1 MARKIHA
8 GAVPASLATVS
19 GRSLGWGMFRVFC
32 LFLISLLPATGCIWD
47 RDTWRE
53 EAKGRIDTL
62 KAITGWFDRYPPRYY
77 EMRLDRVTKE
87 LEADPRK
94 LDLYDDAGVACN
106 RLGRYD
112 EAIAWMAKK
121 KAVLDTIQGT
131 SANMDRYR
139 YHANL
144 GSFLGNRWATR
155 PAAERNAD
163 FSDLKEA
170 TKHIAEAISLN
181 PDAHF
186 GREKYQLKLF
196 QWLQQPAE
204 QNDATEN
211 PEQNFVGVPYI
222 HRQIDPGGLKAYPE
236 LADAESGLTGLIHL
250 GSAWESVD
258 VFDALGSVV
267 QADGASSLAFL
278 AETRIQELEKDGH
291 QSLHPSQVH
300 SRRSHGEY
308 VQSGQLLDKWYEQ
321 TRGLAKDRETAWI
334 AYQSNRFDQGMH
346 PDTHPDFWR
355 EWKDPKFPELPRPPM
370 TTQEKATVF
379 VAVVAGLVV
388 AAIGLFIGLKWKKTN
403 ARKHALAF
411 P

>member
-1 MARKIHA
+1 
-8 GAVPASLATVS
+8 
-19 GRSLGWGMFRVFC
+19 MFRVFC
-32 LFLISLLPATGCIWD
+32 LFLISLLPAAGCIWD

-77 EMRLDRVTKE
+77 EMRLERVTKE
-87 LEADPRK
+87 LEANPQK
-94 LDLYDDAGVACN
+94 LNLYDDAGVACN

-121 KAVLDTIQGT
+121 KAVLDAIPGT

-170 TKHIAEAISLN
+170 TEHIADAISLN

-196 QWLQQPAE
+196 QWLLK
-204 QNDATEN
+204 
-211 PEQNFVGVPYI
+211 
-222 HRQIDPGGLKAYPE
+222 PGGEDLDGNFLGLYFFDDDRRTEAGGLNRYPE
-236 LADAESGLTGLIHL
+236 LEDAESALTGLIHL
-250 GSAWESVD
+250 GSAWESID
-258 VFDALGSVV
+258 VFEALRATV
-267 QADGASSLAFL
+267 QADGASSLALL
-278 AETRIQELEKDGH
+278 ASFRLGELTDEGH
-291 QSLHPSQVH
+291 KSLHPSEDRNWDDYENLVPEW
-300 SRRSHGEY
+300 RSLKE
-308 VQSGQLLDKWYEQ
+308 WYQE
-321 TRGLAKDRETAWI
+321 TRSLAKKREATWI
-334 AYQSNRFDQGMH
+334 AYQSERFDRGMH

-355 EWKDPKFPELPRPPM
+355 GWKEPKFPELPNTPM
-370 TTQEKATVF
+370 TRGEKVTLLVY
-379 VAVVAGLVV
+379 VVAGLIIT
-388 AAIGLFIGLKWKKTN
+388 AIGLFIGLKWKK
-403 ARKHALAF
+403 AKGRKRVLAF